1 MGLYLYLLLL
11 LVIYVVLIHNFL
23 RNKKFHTKIIIALSI
38 SLIFISFFQNI
49 KNNEGYAVNQDLP
62 KSFYIL
68 NSYIDGDNLL
78 ILIKEKNREPR
89 LYRMKKNI
97 DLNRF
102 IRKYNGLKKDGQDVV
117 VKKHSSPNKDS
128 LVMYIESLQ
137 KKLPPK

>member
-11 LVIYVVLIHNFL
+11 LIIYVVLIHNFL

-38 SLIFISFFQNI
+38 SLIFISLFQNI

-62 KSFYIL
+62 ESFYIL

-78 ILIKEKNREPR
+78 ILIKEKNKEPR
-89 LYRMKKNI
+89 LYRLKKNI
-97 DLNRF
+97 ELNRF
-102 IRKYNGLKKDGQDVV
+102 IRKYIGLKKDGQDVV
-117 VKKHSSPNKDS
+117 LKKHSSPNKDS
-128 LVMYIESLQ
+128 LGMYIESVQ

>member
-1 MGLYLYLLLL
+1 MLEY
-11 LVIYVVLIHNFL
+11 F
-23 RNKKFHTKIIIALSI
+23 F
-38 SLIFISFFQNI
+38 IFISLFQNI

-62 KSFYIL
+62 ESFYIL

-89 LYRMKKNI
+89 LYRIKKI

-128 LVMYIESLQ
+128 LGMYIESVQ
-137 KKLPPK
+137 KKLPPSNS

>member
-11 LVIYVVLIHNFL
+11 LIIYLVLIQNFS
-23 RNKKFHTKIIIALSI
+23 RNKKFHFKIIIALSI
-38 SLIFISFFQNI
+38 SLIFISLFQNI

-78 ILIKEKNREPR
+78 ILIKEKNKEPR

-97 DLNRF
+97 ELNRF
-102 IRKYNGLKKDGQDVV
+102 IRKYNGLKKGGQDVV

-128 LVMYIESLQ
+128 LGMHIESVQ

>member
-1 MGLYLYLLLL
+1 MESR
-11 LVIYVVLIHNFL
+11 IF
-23 RNKKFHTKIIIALSI
+23 NKRTKILL
-38 SLIFISFFQNI
+38 LIFIALFQNI

-62 KSFYIL
+62 ESFYIL

-78 ILIKEKNREPR
+78 ILIKEKNKEPR

-97 DLNRF
+97 ELNRF

-128 LVMYIESLQ
+128 LGMYIESVQ

>member
-1 MGLYLYLLLL
+1 MGLYLYILLLL
-11 LVIYVVLIHNFL
+11 IIYIVLIHNFL
-23 RNKKFHTKIIIALSI
+23 RNKKFHFKIITALSI
-38 SLIFISFFQNI
+38 SFIFISLFQNI

-128 LVMYIESLQ
+128 LGMYIESVQ
-137 KKLPPK
+137 KKLPSK

>member
-11 LVIYVVLIHNFL
+11 LIIYVVLIHNFL
-23 RNKKFHTKIIIALSI
+23 RNKKFRFKIIIALSI
-38 SLIFISFFQNI
+38 SLIFISLFQNI

-62 KSFYIL
+62 ESFYIL

-97 DLNRF
+97 ELNRF

-117 VKKHSSPNKDS
+117 VKKHSAPNKDS
-128 LVMYIESLQ
+128 LGMYIESVQ

>member
-1 MGLYLYLLLL
+1 MSLYLYLLLL
-11 LVIYVVLIHNFL
+11 LIIYIVLIHNFI
-23 RNKKFHTKIIIALSI
+23 RNKKFYFKIIIALSI
-38 SLIFISFFQNI
+38 SLIFISLFQNI

-62 KSFYIL
+62 ESFYIL

-117 VKKHSSPNKDS
+117 VKSIAHQTKIH
-128 LVMYIESLQ
+128 
-137 KKLPPK
+137 

>member
-1 MGLYLYLLLL
+1 MSLYLYLLVLL
-11 LVIYVVLIHNFL
+11 IIYVVLIHNFL

-38 SLIFISFFQNI
+38 SLIFISLFQNI
-49 KNNEGYAVNQDLP
+49 KNNEGYAVNEDLP

-68 NSYIDGDNLL
+68 NSYIDDDNLL
-78 ILIKEKNREPR
+78 ILIKEKNKEPR

-117 VKKHSSPNKDS
+117 VKKQSSPNKDS
-128 LVMYIESLQ
+128 LGMYIESVQ

>member
-11 LVIYVVLIHNFL
+11 LIIYIVLIHNFL
-23 RNKKFHTKIIIALSI
+23 RNKKFHFKIITALSI
-38 SLIFISFFQNI
+38 SFIFIFLFQNI
-49 KNNEGYAVNQDLP
+49 KNNEGYAVNEDLP

-68 NSYIDGDNLL
+68 NSYIDDDNLL
-78 ILIKEKNREPR
+78 ILIKEKNKEPR

-97 DLNRF
+97 ELNRF

-128 LVMYIESLQ
+128 LGMYIESVQ
-137 KKLPPK
+137 KKLPSK

>member
-1 MGLYLYLLLL
+1 M
-11 LVIYVVLIHNFL
+11 LIHNFF
-23 RNKKFHTKIIIALSI
+23 RNKKFHFKIIIALSI
-38 SLIFISFFQNI
+38 SLIFISLFQNI

-62 KSFYIL
+62 ESFYIL

-97 DLNRF
+97 ELNRF

-117 VKKHSSPNKDS
+117 VKKQSSPNKDS
-128 LVMYIESLQ
+128 LGMYIESVQ

>member
-1 MGLYLYLLLL
+1 MSLYLYLLFLL
-11 LVIYVVLIHNFL
+11 IIYVVLIHNFL
-23 RNKKFHTKIIIALSI
+23 RNKKFHTKIIIVLSI

-78 ILIKEKNREPR
+78 ILIKEKIKEPR

-97 DLNRF
+97 ELNRF

-128 LVMYIESLQ
+128 LGMYIESVQ

>member
-1 MGLYLYLLLL
+1 MSLYLYLLLL
-11 LVIYVVLIHNFL
+11 LVIYVVLIHNFI
-23 RNKKFHTKIIIALSI
+23 RDKKFHFKIFIAFSI
-38 SLIFISFFQNI
+38 TLIFISLFQNI

-78 ILIKEKNREPR
+78 ILVKEKNKEPR
-89 LYRMKKNI
+89 LYRIKKSI
-97 DLNRF
+97 ELNRF

-117 VKKHSSPNKDS
+117 VKKHISPKKDS
-128 LVMYIESLQ
+128 LGMYIESVQ

>member
-1 MGLYLYLLLL
+1 MSLYLYLLVLL
-11 LVIYVVLIHNFL
+11 IIYVVLIHNFL
-23 RNKKFHTKIIIALSI
+23 RNKKFHTKIIITLSI
-38 SLIFISFFQNI
+38 SLIFISLFQNI

-68 NSYIDGDNLL
+68 NSYIDDDNLL
-78 ILIKEKNREPR
+78 ILIKEKNKEPR

-97 DLNRF
+97 ELNRF

-128 LVMYIESLQ
+128 LGMYIESVQ

>member
-1 MGLYLYLLLL
+1 MSLYLYLLLL

-23 RNKKFHTKIIIALSI
+23 RNKKFHFKIIIALSI
-38 SLIFISFFQNI
+38 SLIFIALFQNI

-62 KSFYIL
+62 ESFYIL

-128 LVMYIESLQ
+128 LGHVYRKCSKEVAA
-137 KKLPPK
+137 

>member
-23 RNKKFHTKIIIALSI
+23 RNKKFHTKIIITLSI
-38 SLIFISFFQNI
+38 SLIFISLFQNI

-78 ILIKEKNREPR
+78 ILIKEKNKEPR

-97 DLNRF
+97 ELNRF

-128 LVMYIESLQ
+128 LGMYIESVQ

>member
-1 MGLYLYLLLL
+1 MSLYLYLLLL
-11 LVIYVVLIHNFL
+11 LIIYTLLIHNFI
-23 RNKKFHTKIIIALSI
+23 RNRKFNFKIIITLSI
-38 SLIFISFFQNI
+38 SLIFISLFQNI

-78 ILIKEKNREPR
+78 ILIKEKNKEPR

-97 DLNRF
+97 ELNRL

-117 VKKHSSPNKDS
+117 VNKHSSPNKDS
-128 LVMYIESLQ
+128 LGMYIESVQ

>member
-1 MGLYLYLLLL
+1 MSLYLYLLLL
-11 LVIYVVLIHNFL
+11 LIIYIVLIHNFI
-23 RNKKFHTKIIIALSI
+23 RNKKFYFKIIIALSI

-62 KSFYIL
+62 NSFYIL
-68 NSYIDGDNLL
+68 NTYIDGDNLL
-78 ILIKEKNREPR
+78 ILIKEKNKEPR

-97 DLNRF
+97 ELNRF
-102 IRKYNGLKKDGQDVV
+102 IRKYKGLKKDGQDVV

-128 LVMYIESLQ
+128 LGMYIESVQ

>member
-11 LVIYVVLIHNFL
+11 LIIYVVLIHNFL
-23 RNKKFHTKIIIALSI
+23 RNKKFHFKIIIALSI
-38 SLIFISFFQNI
+38 SLIFISLFQNI

-62 KSFYIL
+62 GSFYIL

-128 LVMYIESLQ
+128 LGMYIESVQ